1 MVRVGQGLGMTV
13 VAEAAATEA
22 QRKLPAEFGC
32 DVVQGFLYAPAL
44 PPAALDR
51 RLIEHCAEQA
61 RAMLGRLDV
70 AAADMVAA
78 KRSA

>member
-1 MVRVGQGLGMTV
+1 MTV
-13 VAEAAATEA
+13 VAEAAATGA
-22 QRKLPAEFGC
+22 QHKLLAELGC
-32 DVVQGFLYAPAL
+32 DVVQGFLYEPAL

-70 AAADMVAA
+70 TPAGRDVV